1 MKVVLDRE
9 RCTGHGR
16 CFSLSPDVFD
26 CDDVGF
32 GVVVVDEI
40 DVADGADGADL
51 AEQATN
57 AAENCPE
64 SAIRVE
70 A

>member
-1 MKVVLDRE
+1 MKVAIDRGK
-9 RCTGHGR
+9 CTGHGR

-26 CDDVGF
+26 CDDQGF
-32 GVVVVDEI
+32 GLVVIE
-40 DVADGADGADL
+40 DVEPDDDDL
-51 AEQATN
+51 VEQSTN
-57 AAENCPE
+57 AALNCPE